1 MIKKIEK
8 NSIVTISYKLL
19 DSKGKIVDESY
30 PQQPLTLQY
39 GKTKINNELEKK
51 LLGKTIGDEIELK
64 QKIETESPTLEMD
77 FDDFA
82 EDEALEFEENQ
93 IIELNLQNKI
103 QLFVIEKID
112 NTTGKLYVKH
122 YNPYNN
128 QTLINKIKIEKIE

>member
-1 MIKKIEK
+1 MTKKIEK
-8 NSIVTISYKLL
+8 NSIVTISYKLY
-19 DSKGKIVDESY
+19 DSKGKVVDESY
-30 PQQPLTLQY
+30 PQQPLILQY
-39 GKTKINNELEKK
+39 GKTSINKELEKK
-51 LLGKTIGDEIELK
+51 LKGKIVGDVIELK
-64 QKIETESPTLEMD
+64 QKINTKSPTLEMD

-82 EDEALEFEENQ
+82 DDDAIEFEEDQ

>member
-1 MIKKIEK
+1 MTKKIEK
-8 NSIVTISYKLL
+8 NSIVTISYKLY
-19 DSKGKIVDESY
+19 DSKGKVVDESY
-30 PQQPLTLQY
+30 PQQPLILQY
-39 GKTKINNELEKK
+39 GKTSINKDLEKK
-51 LLGKTIGDEIELK
+51 LLGKTVGEEIEMK
-64 QKIETESPTLEMD
+64 QKINTKSPTIEMD

-93 IIELNLQNKI
+93 IIELNSQNKI

-112 NTTGKLYVKH
+112 NTTGKLYIKH

>member
-8 NSIVTISYKLL
+8 NSIVTLSYKLY
-19 DSKGKIVDESY
+19 DSKGKVVDESY
-30 PQQPLTLQY
+30 PQQPLILQY
-39 GKTKINNELEKK
+39 GKTKINSNLEKK
-51 LLGKTIGDEIELK
+51 LLGKTVGDVIELK
-64 QKIETESPTLEMD
+64 QKINTKSPTIEMD

-103 QLFVIEKID
+103 QLFTIEKID

>member
-8 NSIVTISYKLL
+8 NSIVTLSYKLY
-19 DSKGKIVDESY
+19 DSKGKVVDESY
-30 PQQPLTLQY
+30 PQQPLILQY
-39 GKTKINNELEKK
+39 GKTKINKELDKK
-51 LLGKTIGDEIELK
+51 LKGKSVGEIIELK
-64 QKIETESPTLEMD
+64 QKINTKSPTIEMD

-103 QLFVIEKID
+103 QLFTIEKID

>member
-1 MIKKIEK
+1 MTKKIEK
-8 NSIVTISYKLL
+8 KSIVTISYKLY

-30 PQQPLTLQY
+30 PQQPLILQY
-39 GKTKINNELEKK
+39 GKSKINKELEKK
-51 LLGKTIGDEIELK
+51 LLGKTVGEVIELK
-64 QKIETESPTLEMD
+64 QKIETESPTLELD
-77 FDDFA
+77 FDDF
-82 EDEALEFEENQ
+82 EDEEAVEFEEGQ

-128 QTLINKIKIEKIE
+128 QTLINKIKVEKIE